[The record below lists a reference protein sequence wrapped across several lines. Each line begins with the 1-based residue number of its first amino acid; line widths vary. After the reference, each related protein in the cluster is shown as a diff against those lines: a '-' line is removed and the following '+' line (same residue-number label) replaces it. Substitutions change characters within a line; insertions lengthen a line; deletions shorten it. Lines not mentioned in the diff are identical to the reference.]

1 MPPPKPLR
9 IAVVLWW
16 TVALLLL
23 LETALTWFDPTVD
36 GRLMLVNT
44 VVGIVMA
51 AIYLALGAL
60 VFRRAAWARLVLT
73 VFAAA
78 HLVLMVVSG
87 AGFGIP
93 VLLLVLG
100 AAGTVLMWVQQS
112 SDFLTGER

>member
-1 MPPPKPLR
+1 MPPKPLR

-16 TVALLLL
+16 MVALLLL
-23 LETALTWFDPTVD
+23 LETGLTWFDPTVD

-44 VVGIVMA
+44 LVGAVMA
-51 AIYLALGAL
+51 VVYLVLGAL
-60 VFRRAAWARLVLT
+60 VFRRTAWARLVLT

-93 VLLLVLG
+93 MLLLVLG